1 MSEKPLCLFCY
12 SISSMLQPHF
22 IEEGFQKTEN
32 FEHSG
37 VLVLFLFPLPI
48 SVFDACFL
56 GLVLL

>member
-1 MSEKPLCLFCY
+1 MSEKPLCLYCC

-22 IEEGFQKTEN
+22 IEERFQIAEN
-32 FEHSG
+32 FEHNG